1 MRRRGGATNT
11 MQKSKQHR
19 QGPKKTSPNFHTFQH
34 AFLLTQKNKVI
45 SSATLN
51 KDETNFFHSLNLKV
65 SRDIK
70 WHVLYS
76 QLYSK
81 SGTSKTN
88 ETSRTR
94 TLPRDDCKREIGHS
108 GVWRHSVPWIYLI
121 IYLDRMRSHPRVSYL
136 PLTVIPSFAS
146 ILLSEIDFSCK
157 REWEWALR
165 MLPNF
170 RK

>member
-1 MRRRGGATNT
+1 MVKVEVTVRPQSTTATDASTRGATNT

-34 AFLLTQKNKVI
+34 ASLLTQKNKVV

-76 QLYSK
+76 QLYFK

-88 ETSRTR
+88 KIFTDVTVARFSPFRFSRFPGLFLR
-94 TLPRDDCKREIGHS
+94 TTAVSKNCIEALLPRK
-108 GVWRHSVPWIYLI
+108 
-121 IYLDRMRSHPRVSYL
+121 
-136 PLTVIPSFAS
+136 A
-146 ILLSEIDFSCK
+146 
-157 REWEWALR
+157 
-165 MLPNF
+165 
-170 RK
+170 